1 MPTVL
6 LLPDSALLV
15 PGAGGAL
22 ADPLGEARSAALRVL
37 RAVPRRGTVLVIAP
51 GRTVRVLSGPFGD
64 GLAAAG
70 IDGTAVRRG
79 PEPVDD
85 GRPEEGTVVRTAV
98 PGVGAAAA
106 LALLRLTGHEPDR
119 TATVLEVAPA
129 GVPGLPDQG
138 SAIVDPGDVPAPS
151 DRGSAIVDPGGAAE
165 QSVPDTSGL
174 PSDLPSDL
182 RLVVVVGSLSAR
194 HGPDAPLP
202 DDPAAIAADVAL
214 LTALAAGPRALAEVL
229 RDLRLPESDRLAI
242 TGGRPWRAAL
252 SLLAEDGVLP
262 DTDAELLWSGAP
274 GGAQHAVARWRIGA

>member
-15 PGAGGAL
+15 PGASGAL
-22 ADPLGEARSAALRVL
+22 ADPLGEARSAALQVL
-37 RAVPRRGTVLVIAP
+37 QQVPRHGTALVIAP
-51 GRTVRVLSGPFGD
+51 GRRARVLSGPFGD

-70 IDGTAVRRG
+70 IGGTAVRRR

-85 GRPEEGTVVRTAV
+85 GRPEEGTVVRAAV

-119 TATVLEVAPA
+119 TATVLEVAP
-129 GVPGLPDQG
+129 GG
-138 SAIVDPGDVPAPS
+138 VPAPP
-151 DRGSAIVDPGGAAE
+151 DPDSAIVDPGGAAE
-165 QSVPDTSGL
+165 QPEPDVPGL
-174 PSDLPSDL
+174 PSDP

-202 DDPAAIAADVAL
+202 DDPAAIAVDVAL

-252 SLLAEDGVLP
+252 SLLARDGALP
-262 DTDAELLWSGAP
+262 DADAELLWSGAP
-274 GGAQHAVARWRIGA
+274 GGAQHAVARWRIAA

>member
-70 IDGTAVRRG
+70 IDGTAVRGG

-129 GVPGLPDQG
+129 GVPAPSDPG
-138 SAIVDPGDVPAPS
+138 SAIVDPGEVPAPS

-165 QSVPDTSGL
+165 QSVLDTSG
-174 PSDLPSDL
+174 LPSDL